1 MKVMKRDATL
11 EEKTSSERIKY
22 LIDTYC
28 DGSQNE
34 FARRVGIGKSSVSQ
48 YVNGTNFPGNKRAKQ
63 IADAFYVEP
72 MWVMGFPSEMRTG
85 VIKKAFDSIVV
96 ESALKI
102 DVKFSEQVILD
113 HIVEASG
120 LEYLSSDFIKK
131 YNELSPEGRKKLEE
145 YLSDILKIYHK

>member
-1 MKVMKRDATL
+1 MKRDATL
-11 EEKTSSERIKY
+11 EEKTSSERIRY

-85 VIKKAFDSIVV
+85 DAKTAFDS
-96 ESALKI
+96 EEMETALKNN
-102 DVKFSEQVILD
+102 E
-113 HIVEASG
+113 HIKESYYKQITFKANLSKEYIAL
-120 LEYLSSDFIKK
+120 LEYYSQL
-131 YNELSPEGRKKLEE
+131 NEEGKKKLDD
-145 YLSDILKIYHK
+145 YASDLLKLYHK